1 MRCIQMAAEQRPVLF
16 GEVLF
21 DCFPDGQSVLG
32 GAPFNVAWHLQA
44 FGQAPLFISRIGD
57 DALGRQ
63 VREAML
69 GHGMDCSGLQTDPSH
84 PTGKV
89 NITLN
94 DDGHSFDILPH
105 QAYDYIDRDAL
116 PPLPEN
122 ALFYHGSLAAR
133 NPVSAQALS
142 SLRSHS
148 RGRRLVDIN
157 LRTPWW
163 QRQAALQLIDGAW
176 MAKLNDE
183 ELLQLVPDAPDD
195 TTRIQQL
202 MERAGLQLLLVTRG
216 AEGAEL
222 LTANAGHYRVQPES
236 VTAVVDTVGAG
247 DALTSVLILAL
258 LQDWPYQQ
266 ALERA
271 QTFASAI
278 VGRRGAIVEDAGF
291 YQPFMNEWGLA

>member
-1 MRCIQMAAEQRPVLF
+1 MAADERAVLF

-21 DCFPDGQSVLG
+21 DCFPGGQSVLG

-63 VREAML
+63 VREAMR

-84 PTGKV
+84 PTGRV

-94 DDGHSFDILPH
+94 DDGHSFDILPE
-105 QAYDYIDRDAL
+105 QAYDYIDCDAL
-116 PPLPEN
+116 PPIPEN

-133 NPVSAQALS
+133 NPVSAQALTF
-142 SLRSHS
+142 LRSHS

-157 LRTPWW
+157 LRAPWW
-163 QRQAALQLIDGAW
+163 QTQAALELIDGAW
-176 MAKLNDE
+176 LAKLNDD
-183 ELLQLVPDAPDD
+183 ELLQLVPDAADD
-195 TTRIQQL
+195 DSRIQQL
-202 MERAGLQLLLVTRG
+202 MEHAGLQLLLVTRG

-222 LTANAGHYRVQPES
+222 LTASAERYQVRPES
-236 VTAVVDTVGAG
+236 VTPVVDTVGAG

-271 QTFASAI
+271 QAFASAI
-278 VGRRGAIVEDAGF
+278 VGRRGAIVEDPGF
-291 YQPFMNEWGLA
+291 YQPFIDAWELA